1 MLLSLVWQILSFD
14 MLIYDLRLFFV
25 LNIVSM
31 ITFLCTVS
39 GIWLEERPDSSY
51 TDSYFVALVLD
62 TYFILSH
69 VSVALY

>member
-1 MLLSLVWQILSFD
+1 

-69 VSVALY
+69 VYVALY